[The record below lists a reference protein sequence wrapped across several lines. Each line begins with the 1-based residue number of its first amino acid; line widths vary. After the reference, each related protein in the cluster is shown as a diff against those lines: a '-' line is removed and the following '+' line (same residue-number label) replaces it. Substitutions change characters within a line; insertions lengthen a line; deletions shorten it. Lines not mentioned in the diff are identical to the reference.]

1 MRVKNKYQERKAK
14 EESTK
19 SKHNDDTAMT
29 VQII

>member
-1 MRVKNKYQERKAK
+1 MRAKNKYQERKAN

-19 SKHNDDTAMT
+19 SKHNDDMAIT